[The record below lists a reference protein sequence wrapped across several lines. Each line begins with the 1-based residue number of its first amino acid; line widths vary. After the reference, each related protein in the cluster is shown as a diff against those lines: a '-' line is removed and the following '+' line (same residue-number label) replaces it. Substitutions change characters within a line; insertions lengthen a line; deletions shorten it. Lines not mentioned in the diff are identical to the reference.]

1 MDHLFEMNVNIKT
14 NQVNKSMDQKRG
26 YATLSNYITP
36 LWKKHSVK
44 ETDLTRQVKRLSTMD
59 IWNYRI

>member
-26 YATLSNYITP
+26 YATLSNYITT